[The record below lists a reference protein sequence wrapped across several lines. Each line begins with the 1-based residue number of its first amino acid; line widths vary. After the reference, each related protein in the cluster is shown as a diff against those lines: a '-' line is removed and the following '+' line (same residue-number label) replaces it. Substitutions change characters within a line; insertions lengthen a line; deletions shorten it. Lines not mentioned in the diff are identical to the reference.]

1 MSRLQ
6 AGALK
11 PRLEAAAIEDIVPRA
26 IDDVPEAAGRVR
38 LESPEPGLPDAL
50 VDAPLLERV
59 VANLVG
65 NAVRHTD
72 SPVTV
77 TVSALGDH
85 VEVRVIDRGPGIPEE
100 DWDLVFRPF
109 QRFGDRDNTT
119 GVGLGLALSRGLAE
133 TMGGTLVPEETPG
146 GGVTMVLSVPRAGA
160 EDEASAQNAPGQVP
174 GGGVDGVG
182 GVVGVGGAGGGV
194 GGVAGVGGVG
204 GVVGPGTKAQE
215 VTR

>member
-6 AGALK
+6 SGALK
-11 PRLEAAAIEDIVPRA
+11 PRLEPAAIEDIVPRA
-26 IDDVPEAAGRVR
+26 IDDVPEAAGRVQ
-38 LESPEPGLPDAL
+38 LEPPEPGLPEAL

-72 SPVTV
+72 SPVLV
-77 TVSALGDH
+77 TVSALADD
-85 VEVRVIDRGPGIPEE
+85 VQVRVIDRGPGIPEA

-133 TMGGTLVPEETPG
+133 AMGGSLVPEETPG
-146 GGVTMVLSVPRAGA
+146 GGITMVLTVPAANGPRI
-160 EDEASAQNAPGQVP
+160 AP
-174 GGGVDGVG
+174 
-182 GVVGVGGAGGGV
+182 AGGH
-194 GGVAGVGGVG
+194 
-204 GVVGPGTKAQE
+204 
-215 VTR
+215 R